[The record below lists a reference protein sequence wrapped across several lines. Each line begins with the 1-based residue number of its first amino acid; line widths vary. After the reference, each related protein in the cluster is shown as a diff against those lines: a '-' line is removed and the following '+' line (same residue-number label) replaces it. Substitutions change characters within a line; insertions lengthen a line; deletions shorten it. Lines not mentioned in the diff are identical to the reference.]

1 MKKTNKET
9 SKKETPK
16 KEAIKK
22 EILKKDLSPKELQ
35 LMECLWSAKKAKSVP
50 KIVKLLSEKTQQEY
64 AESTVRTFLTRIEKK
79 GYVRRFKDGQNY
91 YYEPTVSEL
100 DYRMFLHMQYISQN
114 IKNEEYPIILEL
126 LKRKKFSKKE
136 IKTMKKLLND
146 MEKIKEK
153 EK

>member
-9 SKKETPK
+9 SKKETSK
-16 KEAIKK
+16 KEIIKK

-50 KIVKLLSEKTQQEY
+50 KIVKLLSEEAQQEY

-79 GYVRRFKDGQNY
+79 GYVHRFKDGQNY
-91 YYEPTVSEL
+91 YYEPTVSEM
-100 DYRMFLHMQYISQN
+100 DYRIFLHMEYISKN
-114 IKNEEYPIILEL
+114 IKDEEYPVILEL
-126 LKRKKFSKKE
+126 LKRGRFSKKE

-146 MEKIKEK
+146 MEKMKEK

>member
-1 MKKTNKET
+1 MKKTNKEI
-9 SKKETPK
+9 SKKEI
-16 KEAIKK
+16 IKK
-22 EILKKDLSPKELQ
+22 EIIKKEMIKKDLSPKELQ
-35 LMECLWSAKKAKSVP
+35 LMECLWSVKKAKSVP
-50 KIVKLLSEKTQQEY
+50 KIVKLLSEKAEQEY

-91 YYEPTVSEL
+91 YYEPTISEM
-100 DYRMFLHMQYISQN
+100 DYRIFLHMQYINKN
-114 IKNEEYPIILEL
+114 IKDEEYPVILEL
-126 LKRKKFSKKE
+126 LKRGKFSKKE